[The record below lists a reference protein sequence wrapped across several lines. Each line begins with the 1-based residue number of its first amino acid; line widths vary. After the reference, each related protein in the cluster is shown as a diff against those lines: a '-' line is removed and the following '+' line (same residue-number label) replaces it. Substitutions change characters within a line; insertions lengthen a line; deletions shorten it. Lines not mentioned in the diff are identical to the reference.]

1 MLVTGV
7 LWLKLRKFTQ
17 SYIVISFFVNYKI
30 IQITCP
36 EDFRDILIAEL
47 SLFQGYDS
55 FLETDEG
62 FEAYV
67 EVFLF
72 DEATLTQVFHRYPA
86 VSISYTL
93 EEVSEKNWNVEWE
106 SNFEPII
113 VEDQC
118 LVRAT
123 FHKIPKKYPYEI
135 IIDPKMAFGT
145 GHHATTYLM
154 LSWQLVIEHKG
165 KAVMDAGCGTG
176 ILSIM
181 AHQRGAAEILAFD
194 NNEWAVENSKEN
206 FGINACEQ
214 IRLFQGTVADV
225 DIIKKFDIILANI
238 NRNVLLEEMDDY
250 AHLLH
255 PNGTLLLSGFF
266 QEDAPLIIERATT
279 AGLKVMDERTRNK
292 WCSILLQQ

>member
-1 MLVTGV
+1 M
-7 LWLKLRKFTQ
+7 K
-17 SYIVISFFVNYKI
+17 YKI
-30 IQITCP
+30 IQIACP

-47 SLFQGYDS
+47 SQLQGYDS
-55 FLETDEG
+55 FMETDEG

-67 EVFLF
+67 EVSLF
-72 DEATLTQVFHRYPA
+72 DEATLIQVFNRFPA
-86 VSISYTL
+86 VSISYAL
-93 EEVSEKNWNVEWE
+93 HEVAEKNWNVEWE

-154 LSWQLVIEHKG
+154 LNWQLELNHQG
-165 KAVMDAGCGTG
+165 KVVMDAGCGTG
-176 ILSIM
+176 ILSVM

-206 FGINACEQ
+206 FDINKCNQ

-225 DIIKKFDIILANI
+225 DSIKKFDIILANI

-250 AHLLH
+250 VHLLY
-255 PNGTLLLSGFF
+255 PNGTLVLSGFF
-266 QEDAPLIIERATT
+266 QEDAPLIIERANET
-279 AGLKVMDERTRNK
+279 GLKVVGKRIKDR
-292 WCSILLQQ
+292 WCSILLQH